1 MNYKE
6 YSFTASEITQ
16 LEYMLGIMPKDHEIE
31 RIGLEY
37 RLEKTRQ
44 RLEGVP
50 IPPRPKSIHVN
61 FQGEP
66 VVNGESIDANFAG
79 KATTAFAES
88 TAIATAGAAGQLH
101 DTGAIPHRG
110 LGRQLVS
117 GVTGGSFGF
126 EIELPPPTE
135 DERAQG
141 QTGNPAEKAMT
152 MIQDLLEISL
162 RGTDEEL
169 ATLTGQMHPRAVR
182 KITEFLKILKNNGA
196 QVTIEMG
203 GREVGLRNP
212 DEVEQAT
219 RRLAEILSSPRKR

>member
-16 LEYMLGIMPKDHEIE
+16 LEYMLGIMPKDREIE
-31 RIGLEY
+31 RMGLEY
-37 RLEKTRQ
+37 RLEKARQ

-88 TAIATAGAAGQLH
+88 TAITTAGAAGQLH

-126 EIELPPPTE
+126 EIELPPPAE
-135 DERAQG
+135 DERARG
-141 QTGNPAEKAMT
+141 QTDNPAEKAVE
-152 MIQDLLEISL
+152 MIQDLLETSL
-162 RGTDEEL
+162 TGTDEEL
-169 ATLTGQMHPRAVR
+169 ATLTDQMHPRAVR
-182 KITEFLKILKNNGA
+182 KVVEFLQILKNNGA

-219 RRLAEILSSPRKR
+219 RRLAEIFSSPRKR